1 MDSEES
7 LQLQFEAFVFQIRN
21 AINKQLI
28 FSLKIQK
35 NKTKPSHKLVKKN
48 KISKVR
54 EENNKIETKI
64 NK

>member
-1 MDSEES
+1 MNSEES

-21 AINKQLI
+21 TINKQLI

-35 NKTKPSHKLVKKN
+35 SKTKPSHKLVKKN
-48 KISKVR
+48 KIGKVR

>member
-1 MDSEES
+1 MNSEEI

-21 AINKQLI
+21 TINKQLF

-35 NKTKPSHKLVKKN
+35 SKTKPSHKLVKKN
-48 KISKVR
+48 KIGKVR

>member
-1 MDSEES
+1 MNSEEI

-21 AINKQLI
+21 TINKQLI

-35 NKTKPSHKLVKKN
+35 SKTKPSHKLVKKN
-48 KISKVR
+48 KIGKVR

>member
-21 AINKQLI
+21 TINKQLI

-35 NKTKPSHKLVKKN
+35 SKTKPSHKLVKKN